1 MIRKKTS
8 APGKDPLFAKDVDM
22 TDKPDQELGELKV
35 LDRLVN
41 FAVAYFHRLN
51 IARKLMLGYS
61 FLLAL
66 LVIIS
71 IYALINLNRLNGLN
85 HSILETDIPVIAT
98 SEKMIDVLLA
108 QELYAQRY
116 LILGTAD
123 VLALFKDKIREFDQL
138 IEQIRSIPE
147 KRDFPIKE
155 IVQLHQTYNAL
166 LLQGIENARGSTSM
180 TAEDFD
186 KQVKAH
192 QEKIITAIKAMSTDA
207 LTDQNK
213 KAETTATI
221 GRIAFKASAILCGLG
236 FIFSLAAAMVITSNI
251 SGAIKKLKHAT
262 GMISMGNFDHKPDI
276 RNQDELGDLAKAFVL
291 MAHRLKQLEEMNLD
305 TSPLTRLPGGI
316 TIENVV
322 NHRIAENASI
332 AFCLMDIDNFKAF
345 NDRYGYAKGNDI
357 IQTTA
362 EIIRLAVAEH
372 GTENDF
378 IGHIGG
384 DDFVVITQPEHYAGI
399 CETTIEQF
407 DDQIP
412 KLYDAK
418 DRKRGHIAGEDRQGK
433 KIKFPLASIS
443 IAVVTNE
450 KRSFSNHIQ
459 YGEVA
464 AEMKEH
470 AKSIDGS
477 VFTVDQ
483 RSGKKDRAG
492 KHRKLIQFKPHK
504 QASER
509 K

>member
-1 MIRKKTS
+1 MTREEAS
-8 APGKDPLFAKDVDM
+8 MSGNDPLTAKDVE
-22 TDKPDQELGELKV
+22 TVDKPYPELGELKT

-61 FLLAL
+61 SLLAL

-71 IYALINLNRLNGLN
+71 VYALINLNRLNGLN

-98 SEKMIDVLLA
+98 SKKMIDVLLA

-116 LILGTAD
+116 LILGTTD
-123 VLALFKDKIREFDQL
+123 VLALFRDKIREFDQL
-138 IEQIRSIPE
+138 IKQIRSIPE
-147 KRDFPIKE
+147 KRDFPIEK

-166 LLQGIENARGSTSM
+166 LLQGVDHAKGSSKTSEN
-180 TAEDFD
+180 FD
-186 KQVKAH
+186 KQIKAH
-192 QEKIITAIKAMSTDA
+192 QEKIITAIKAMSAEA
-207 LTDQNK
+207 LSDQNK

-221 GRIAFKASAILCGLG
+221 GSIAFKASAILCGLG
-236 FIFSLAAAMVITSNI
+236 FVFSLAAAMVITSNI

-262 GMISMGNFDHKPDI
+262 GMISMGKFDHKPDI

-345 NDRYGYAKGNDI
+345 NDRYGYAQGNDI

-362 EIIRLAVAEH
+362 DIIRQAVAEH
-372 GTENDF
+372 GQEDDF

-384 DDFVVITQPEHYAGI
+384 DDFVVITQPENYAKI

-407 DDQIP
+407 DDKIP
-412 KLYDAK
+412 EFYDAQ
-418 DRKRGHIAGEDRQGK
+418 DRKRGHIVGEDRQGK
-433 KIKFPLASIS
+433 KINFPLASIS

-450 KRSFSNHIQ
+450 KRSLKNHIQ

-470 AKSIDGS
+470 AKSFAGS
-477 VFTVDQ
+477 VFTVDK
-483 RSGKKDRAG
+483 RSGNKGRAG
-492 KHRKLIQFKPHK
+492 KHPKLIRFKPKK

>member
-1 MIRKKTS
+1 MTTEKPT
-8 APGKDPLFAKDVDM
+8 APGNDLLITKDMDTM
-22 TDKPDQELGELKV
+22 EKPYQELGELKV

-61 FLLAL
+61 SLLAL
-66 LVIIS
+66 LIIIS
-71 IYALINLNRLNGLN
+71 VYALINLNRLNGLN
-85 HSILETDIPVIAT
+85 HSILQTDIPVIAT

-116 LILGTAD
+116 LILGSAD
-123 VLALFKDKIREFDQL
+123 VLALFKGKIMEFDQL
-138 IEQIRSIPE
+138 IDQIRTIPE
-147 KRDFPIKE
+147 KRDFPIE
-155 IVQLHQTYNAL
+155 NIVRLHQTYNAL
-166 LLQGIENARGSTSM
+166 LLQGVEHARSSTSLDS
-180 TAEDFD
+180 ENFD
-186 KQVKAH
+186 KQIKAH
-192 QEKIITAIKAMSTDA
+192 QEKIITAIKAMSADA
-207 LTDQNK
+207 LSDQNK

-221 GRIAFKASAILCGLG
+221 GRIAFKASAVLCGLG
-236 FIFSLAAAMVITSNI
+236 FLFSLAAAMVITSNI

-262 GMISMGNFDHKPDI
+262 GMISMGKFDHKPDI

-316 TIENVV
+316 TIENVI
-322 NHRIAENASI
+322 NQRIAKNDPI

-345 NDRYGYAKGNDI
+345 NDRYGYALGNDI

-362 EIIRLAVAEH
+362 EIIRQAVAEH
-372 GTENDF
+372 GTADDF

-384 DDFVVITQPEHYAGI
+384 DDFVVITQPEHYTKI

-407 DDQIP
+407 DDKIP
-412 KLYDAK
+412 GFYDAE
-418 DRKRGHIAGEDRQGK
+418 DRKRGHIVGENRQGQK
-433 KIKFPLASIS
+433 FKFPLASIS

-450 KRSFSNHIQ
+450 KRSFSSHIQ

-470 AKSIDGS
+470 AKSIPGS

-483 RSGKKDRAG
+483 RSGHKGRTG
-492 KHRKLIQFKPHK
+492 KHRKLIRLRHPK